1 MAAIVVIG
9 FLKMWFHSA
18 PHEIGGN
25 HHGPG
30 FIALGQEREED
41 FHLITIMLNIAD
53 VIENDAGKLIEPG

>member
-1 MAAIVVIG
+1 
-9 FLKMWFHSA
+9 MWFHSA